1 MKTPL
6 FFASLASLSPLPG
19 LDRIALQAK
28 EPSVM
33 DLVEE
38 YVVILAPLLILAT
51 AVIVGYAIFAASRTE
66 VIQGAAK
73 TECKGEIMV
82 AMRKHIAGLTVQEI
96 AQMLKITEGQAQ
108 YVLDEMKADNQ
119 IYEAEHRGKKV
130 WRLRGIAQG
139 GL

>member
-1 MKTPL
+1 MKTSL
-6 FFASLASLSPLPG
+6 FFAAHAPLFPLRD
-19 LDRIALQAK
+19 LDRLALQAQ
-28 EPSVM
+28 EPSLL
-33 DLVEE
+33 DLAEE
-38 YVVILAPLLILAT
+38 YIVVLAPLLILAVV
-51 AVIVGYAIFAASRTE
+51 AIVGYAIFAATRTE

-82 AMRKHIAGLTVQEI
+82 SMRKHIAGLTVQEI

-130 WRLRGIAQG
+130 FRLRGIAQG